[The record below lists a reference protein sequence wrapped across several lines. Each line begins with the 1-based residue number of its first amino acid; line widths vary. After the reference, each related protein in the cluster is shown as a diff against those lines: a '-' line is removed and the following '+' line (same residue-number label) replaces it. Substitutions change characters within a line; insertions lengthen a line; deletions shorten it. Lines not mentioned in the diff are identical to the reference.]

1 MYCNS
6 CGRELAPDSRFCN
19 RCGVPQSAL
28 DTSPS
33 ARGADGR
40 NAPPPSGGGDVSRD
54 EQEVWRGRPSGKAM
68 AGSWLAWIVWMTFL
82 ATLRIFVLQSWEK
95 WINYALA
102 GAVALPALWI
112 LVRTAGIKMSL
123 RYRLTTHRLF
133 VERGVIARAITEIE
147 LFRIDDVSVSQGIL
161 DRIFGIGTVSL
172 AASDVDTPKLDLVAV
187 ERPVE
192 VKERIRE
199 CVRTARA
206 RTISIQ
212 SV

>member
-19 RCGVPQSAL
+19 RCGVPQSA
-28 DTSPS
+28 
-33 ARGADGR
+33 GQ
-40 NAPPPSGGGDVSRD
+40 APAAPAAVPALAPAPAASLP

-68 AGSWLAWIVWMTFL
+68 AGSWLAWIVWTTFL

-112 LVRTAGIKMSL
+112 LVRTAGAKLSV

-133 VERGVIARAITEIE
+133 VERGVIARTITEIE
-147 LFRIDDVSVSQGIL
+147 LFRVDDVSVSQGIL

-199 CVRTARA
+199 CVRAARA
-206 RTISIQ
+206 RTINIQ
-212 SV
+212 NV